1 MRPAHSLEAQRPP
14 GGPTPSPIVGPDVQR
29 SLLELARIALA
40 VATRRDGVSAL
51 DRAVEQTPGGDEPGE
66 AFVTLTE
73 DGDLRGCMGSLEPER
88 SLREAVVVS
97 AISAALD
104 DPRFRPVTAEELPA
118 IHVDISVLGPL
129 TAMADPGAFQPG
141 VDGVIVERSGRR
153 GLLLPEVA
161 TEFHWTAPQMFDAVC
176 RKAGLPRDTWRDPR
190 TRLSTFRTVRFGGPA
205 TSERETAVGRR

>member
-1 MRPAHSLEAQRPP
+1 LEAKRPP
-14 GGPTPSPIVGPDVQR
+14 GGSTPSPIVGPDVQR
-29 SLLELARIALA
+29 SLLELVQIALA
-40 VATRRDGVSAL
+40 AATRRDGLSAL
-51 DRAVEQTPGGDEPGE
+51 DRALELMQGGDEAGA

-73 DGDLRGCMGSLEPER
+73 DGDLRGCMGSLEPAR

-118 IHVDISVLGPL
+118 IHVEISVLGPIR
-129 TAMADPGAFQPG
+129 AIADPGAFQPG

-161 TEFHWTAPQMFDAVC
+161 TEFDWTAPEMFDAVC
-176 RKAGLPRDTWRDPR
+176 RKAGLPRGSWRDPG

-205 TSERETAVGRR
+205 TSEHQSS

>member
-1 MRPAHSLEAQRPP
+1 LGVQHPP
-14 GGPTPSPIVGPDVQR
+14 GGPTRSPVVGPDVQR

-40 VATRRDGVSAL
+40 VATRRDSTAAL
-51 DRAVEQTPGGDEPGE
+51 DRALDRPQGGDEPGA

-73 DGDLRGCMGSLEPER
+73 KGELRGCIGSLEPAR

-104 DPRFRPVTAEELPA
+104 DPRFPPVTADELPA
-118 IHVDISVLGPL
+118 IHVEISILGPL
-129 TAMADPGAFQPG
+129 TAIADTGAFRPG

-161 TEFHWTAPQMFDAVC
+161 TKFHWAAPEMFDAVC
-176 RKAGLPRDTWRDPR
+176 RKAGLPRDSWRDPQ
-190 TRLSTFRTVRFGGPA
+190 TRLSTFQTVRFGGPA
-205 TSERETAVGRR
+205 TSEHEVALGRR